1 MATKLTTGSSID
13 NVAQVTT
20 AQIQPSAS
28 ALVLVFVAHLRG
40 PLSFGTLVTPKVSG
54 CGLTWEPV
62 TSVQTS
68 DNDIR
73 LTCFRALGAAPTRGS
88 LVIDFADQVQDS
100 CAWSVFEYADV
111 NTSGVNG
118 AGAIGSSSVSI
129 DTNTKLTGSAP
140 PIDAARDRAVGA
152 IILAPSDGQAHPLTP
167 GAGLTEIH
175 EQTPTQLLARSL
187 ALQTEE
193 GAVGAASCSW
203 SWTGESRSAAV
214 VISIKGKPAST
225 APPPSTGNTTEDL
238 VRRFEPILHMHPG
251 ESFVPVNA
259 KRYVENA
266 ALWGATAPFATQSD
280 WGAAPLVKAGKL
292 SANQSEPG
300 KYLGTADF
308 IVADATRER
317 FLELGGWKDTEQGHE
332 PDTAAGNTNLYA
344 DRKAIFDAYE
354 GNLKD
359 SRFWYHAELF
369 DNARLSRLAATITAP
384 ALSQT
389 LANVKNPALLC
400 YYLFYPAHEETVAQD
415 RCPNVEAKELGCH
428 AGDWQCIALL
438 LEGDGTTAATSYTPK
453 FFGITGTRPAPVLE
467 GGAEQYRP
475 YAFDADGR
483 VAMKVEPWRAG
494 TTTTTVQPDVVG
506 DHPRFYVA
514 RGSHSMYTVAGDHE
528 VTPYDDATTPLGCG
542 KFDTPSAIPPPPPP
556 PGGLSLNQEAALIEI
571 VKTVIGGILHAL
583 FLGYVAGLIEAIIHT
598 SKPFGA
604 DPGPPRGDTPNPDA
618 TPPTPGAGTTVRPTD
633 LAIDGVTT
641 GFENWTSAQGVQS
654 ADGRHYDF
662 VVDRSAQVWW
672 PSDDGTAGFRGRWG
686 QRVTADPLPRRSG
699 VHFPE
704 FWKMFLTALE
714 DGFSS
719 GALPR

>member
-1 MATKLTTGSSID
+1 MATALTTGNSTDDIS
-13 NVAQVTT
+13 QFTT
-20 AQIQPSAS
+20 AQIQPSGS
-28 ALVLVFVAHLRG
+28 ALVLVFVANLSG
-40 PLSFGTLVTPKVSG
+40 PFTDGTLATPKVSG

-62 TSVQTS
+62 TSVLTS
-68 DNDIR
+68 DNDMR
-73 LTCFRALGAAPTRGS
+73 LTCLRALGPAPTRGA
-88 LVIDFADQVQDS
+88 LTIGFGDDVQGT
-100 CAWSVFEYADV
+100 CAWSVFEYTDV
-111 NTSGVNG
+111 NTGGLNG
-118 AGAIGSSSVSI
+118 AGAIGLSSSIVGT
-129 DTNTKLTGSAP
+129 DAGLTASAP

-152 IILAPSDGQAHPLTP
+152 VILAPADGQAHSVTP
-167 GAGLTEIH
+167 GSGLTEVH
-175 EQTPTQLLARSL
+175 EQNTTQLFGRSL
-187 ALQTEE
+187 TLQTEE
-193 GAVGAASCSW
+193 SAVGASSCSW
-203 SWTGESRSAAV
+203 SWTGQIRSAAV
-214 VISIKGKPAST
+214 VISIKGKPAVT
-225 APPPSTGNTTEDL
+225 TPPPSTGGPTED
-238 VRRFEPILHMHPG
+238 VIRRFEPILHMAPG
-251 ESFVPVNA
+251 ESFVPVDA
-259 KRYVENA
+259 KRYVESA
-266 ALWGATAPFATQSD
+266 ALWAATAPFATQTD

-292 SANQSEPG
+292 SANQGEPG

-308 IVADATRER
+308 LVADATRER
-317 FLELGGWKDTEQGHE
+317 FLELGGWKDAEQGHE

-354 GNLKD
+354 GDLKD

-369 DNARLSRLAATITAP
+369 DTARLFRLAATVAAP

-389 LANVKNPALLC
+389 LASVKNPALLC
-400 YYLFYPAHEETVAQD
+400 YYLFYPAHEESVSQD

-438 LEGDGTTAATSYTPK
+438 LEGDGTTTATSYTPK
-453 FFGITGTRPAPVLE
+453 FFGITGSRPAPVLKD
-467 GGAEQYRP
+467 GAEQYRP
-475 YAFDADGR
+475 HAFDADGR

-494 TTTTTVQPDVVG
+494 STTTTVQPDVVG
-506 DHPRFYVA
+506 DHPRFFVA

-528 VTPYDDATTPLGCG
+528 VAPYDDATTPFGCG

-556 PGGLSLNQEAALIEI
+556 PGGLTSGEEATLITI
-571 VKTVIGGILHAL
+571 TKTVIGGILHAL

-598 SKPFGA
+598 SGPFSA
-604 DPGPPRGDTPNPDA
+604 DPGPPHGDTPNPDA
-618 TPPTPGAGTTVRPTD
+618 TPPTPGAGTTVRPKD
-633 LAIDGVTT
+633 LGIDGVTT

-662 VVDRSAQVWW
+662 VVDRSVQVWW

>member
-28 ALVLVFVAHLRG
+28 ALVLVFVANLRG
-40 PLSFGTLVTPKVSG
+40 PLVFGTLATPVVSG

-68 DNDIR
+68 DNDTR
-73 LTCFRALGAAPTRGS
+73 LTCFRALGDTPSRGN
-88 LVIDFADQVQDS
+88 LVIDFADQIQDS
-100 CAWSVFEYADV
+100 CAWSVFEYTDV

-118 AGAIGSSSVSI
+118 RGALGSSSVTI
-129 DTNTKLTGSAP
+129 DTNTTLTAAAP
-140 PIDAARDRAVGA
+140 PIDPARDRAVGA
-152 IILAPSDGQAHPLTP
+152 IILAPADGQAHPVTP
-167 GAGLTEIH
+167 GAGLTEIN
-175 EQTPTQLLARSL
+175 EQTPTQLFARSL
-187 ALQTEE
+187 AMQTEE
-193 GAVGAASCSW
+193 GAVGSSSCSW
-203 SWTGESRSAAV
+203 SWTGQSRSAAI
-214 VISIKGKPAST
+214 VISIKGKPAVT
-225 APPPSTGNTTEDL
+225 APPPSTGNAVEDL
-238 VRRFEPILHMHPG
+238 ARRFEPILHLHPG
-251 ESFVPVNA
+251 ESFMPVNA

-266 ALWGATAPFATQSD
+266 ALWGANSPFATQAD
-280 WGAAPLVKAGKL
+280 WGAAPLVKATKL
-292 SANQSEPG
+292 SADQNEPG
-300 KYLGTADF
+300 EYLGTTDF

-317 FLELGGWKDTEQGHE
+317 FLELGGWKNAEQAHE

-344 DRKAIFDAYE
+344 DRKVIFDAYE
-354 GNLKD
+354 GGLKD
-359 SRFWYHAELF
+359 SRFWYHTELF
-369 DNARLSRLAATITAP
+369 DTARLTRLAATVVAP

-389 LANVKNPALLC
+389 LARVQNPALLC
-400 YYLFYPAHEETVAQD
+400 YYLFYPAHEESVGQD
-415 RCPNVEAKELGCH
+415 GCPNVEATELACH
-428 AGDWQCIALL
+428 AGDWQCVALL
-438 LEGDGTTAATSYTPK
+438 LEGDGTTVAANYTPK
-453 FFGITGTRPAPVLE
+453 FFGITGTRPAPE
-467 GGAEQYRP
+467 ITDGAEVHRP

-494 TTTTTVQPDVVG
+494 STTTTVQPDVVG
-506 DHPRFYVA
+506 DHPRFFVA

-528 VTPYDDATTPLGCG
+528 AAPYDDATVPFGCG
-542 KFDTPSAIPPPPPP
+542 KFDTPSAVPPPPPP
-556 PGGLSLNQEAALIEI
+556 SGGLTTSQESTLIAI

-583 FLGYVAGLIEAIIHT
+583 ALGFLAGLIEAAIHAT
-598 SKPFGA
+598 KPFGA
-604 DPGPPRGDTPNPDA
+604 DPGPPRADAPTPDA
-618 TPPTPGAGTTVRPTD
+618 APATPGAGTTVRPAD

-641 GFENWTSAQGVQS
+641 GLENWRSAQGVQS

>member
-1 MATKLTTGSSID
+1 MANKLTTGSSTD
-13 NVAQVTT
+13 NIAQVTT
-20 AQIQPSAS
+20 AQIQPSPS
-28 ALVLVFVAHLRG
+28 ALVLVFVANLRG
-40 PLSFGTLVTPKVSG
+40 PLSFGTLATPAVSG

-62 TSVQTS
+62 TSVLTS

-73 LTCFRALGAAPTRGS
+73 LTCFRALGAAPTRS
-88 LVIDFADQVQDS
+88 TLVIDFADQVQDS

-111 NTSGVNG
+111 DTSGVNG
-118 AGAIGSSSVSI
+118 AGAIGLSRTSTAT
-129 DTNTKLTGSAP
+129 DTKLTTSAP
-140 PIDAARDRAVGA
+140 PIDATRDRTVGA
-152 IILAPSDGQAHPLTP
+152 VILAPSDGQAHAVSP

-193 GAVGAASCSW
+193 GAIGANSCSW
-203 SWTGESRSAAV
+203 SWTGNISAAAV
-214 VISIKGKPAST
+214 ALSIKGKPAT
-225 APPPSTGNTTEDL
+225 TGTPTSTGNPSEDL
-238 VRRFEPILHMHPG
+238 IRRFEPILHLHPG

-266 ALWGATAPFATQSD
+266 ALWAATAPFDAQAS
-280 WGAAPLVKAGKL
+280 WGATPLAKAGTL
-292 SANQSEPG
+292 SAVPGEPG
-300 KYLGTADF
+300 KFLGTANF

-317 FLELGGWKDTEQGHE
+317 FLELGGWKNADQGHE

-344 DRKAIFDAYE
+344 DRKAIFDAYQ
-354 GNLKD
+354 GSLKD
-359 SRFWYHAELF
+359 SRFWYHAEVF
-369 DNARLSRLAATITAP
+369 DSARLARLAATVPAP

-389 LANVKNPALLC
+389 VTNIKNPALLC
-400 YYLFYPAHEETVAQD
+400 YYLFYPAHEESVDQNG
-415 RCPNVEAKELGCH
+415 CPNVEAKELACH

-438 LEGDGTTAATSYTPK
+438 LEGDGTTAAENYTPK
-453 FFGITGTRPAPVLE
+453 FFGITGTRPAPVRKD
-467 GGAEQYRP
+467 GAETYRP

-494 TTTTTVQPDVVG
+494 STTTTVQPDVVG

-528 VTPYDDATTPLGCG
+528 VAPYDDATTPFGCG
-542 KFDTPSAIPPPPPP
+542 KFDTPSAIPPPPAP
-556 PGGLSLNQEAALIEI
+556 PGGLSTGEEATLIAI

-583 FLGYVAGLIEAIIHT
+583 ALGYIAGLIEAVVHT
-598 SKPFGA
+598 AKPFGA
-604 DPGPPRGDTPNPDA
+604 ADTPPTADTPNPDA
-618 TPPTPGAGTTVRPTD
+618 APVTPGAGTTVRPND
-633 LAIDGVTT
+633 LAVDGVTS
-641 GFENWTSAQGVQS
+641 GLVKWECGQGIQA

-662 VVDRSAQVWW
+662 IVDRGAQVWW

-686 QRVTADPLPRRSG
+686 QRVTADPLPRRAG